1 MLRKWKISF
10 LNHWSLLKP
19 FRLVKLDSSVPREEL
34 LKSVANS
41 TEDSESKISQF
52 TETLDGLM
60 EVMLK
65 FCEAKCNSKWETH
78 RAFFYSM
85 YSEFESVV
93 LPACGTHHTH
103 YLMLYV
109 CSTKPILYQ
118 TFIERLWI
126 IFEKPSSPIWYRK
139 SAADY
144 LASFLGKANFVNME

>member
-1 MLRKWKISF
+1 M
-10 LNHWSLLKP
+10 
-19 FRLVKLDSSVPREEL
+19 DSSVPREEL
-34 LKSVANS
+34 LKSITS
-41 TEDSESKISQF
+41 PTETDCEMKLSPF
-52 TETLDGLM
+52 TETLDGIM
-60 EVMLK
+60 EVMFKL
-65 FCEAKCNSKWETH
+65 CSVKCSSKWEIH
-78 RAFFYSM
+78 RAFFYSV

-118 TFIERLWI
+118 TFIERLWS